1 MVLSDHFRFE
11 AISAFGEA
19 KWIAGVALVLGFF
32 LFKILGSG
40 TSVNADIPFVGLHL
54 GSVSKR
60 KAKYV
65 SDANA
70 LLTEGYKVFKN
81 GLFQITTTEGTRI
94 VAGQKYYQELCDL
107 KDDELSFKGSIS
119 DLFATHYTG
128 VLISDDLKET
138 AINRDLTQNMARLT
152 SKIEDEVEWALA
164 DQIGSCKDWKPV
176 VMNDV
181 SQKIIAHV
189 TARAFN
195 PDLARDPDWIR
206 ISVDYWMDAFAA
218 AKTIKFF
225 PVWLRPLAA
234 KLMAQPA
241 RMRATREEAQRLVI
255 PVLKRR
261 LALPE
266 NEKPDDMMQWMMN
279 RLGDKAGTPEELH
292 HQAHLQLALAM
303 GAIHSTNFTLLH
315 QFFDLAAYQEYH
327 EPLRQEYREA
337 LEKTGGKLTKAT
349 LGMLNKLDSFMK
361 ESQRYNPPGLT
372 NGRRK
377 TLKDIRLND
386 GTIIPQNSNIEIA
399 ANAVNRDPAIHEDP
413 DVFDGFRFYKMRQR
427 SEEDTNRHQFVSS
440 SPNSLNWG
448 YGRHACPGRFFAVDE
463 IKLILSKV
471 LQKYDISL
479 VNPGEGRYKNTSF
492 ETMVIPDM
500 KKEVLFR
507 ERK

>member
-1 MVLSDHFRFE
+1 MVLSDYLPSQ
-11 AISAFGEA
+11 ATLSAFSDT
-19 KWIAGVALVLGFF
+19 KWIAGGFLILAFF
-32 LFKILGSG
+32 LFNVLNSE

-54 GSVSKR
+54 GSISKR

-70 LLTEGYKVFKN
+70 LLTEGYRV
-81 GLFQITTTEGTRI
+81 LGTRI

-138 AINRDLTQNMARLT
+138 SINRDLTPNMARLT
-152 SKIEDEVEWALA
+152 SKIEDEVEWALS

-218 AKTIKFF
+218 AKAIKFF

-234 KLMAQPA
+234 KLMVQPA

-266 NEKPDDMMQWMMN
+266 SEKPDDMMQWMMD

-327 EPLRQEYREA
+327 EPLREEFREA
-337 LEKTGGKLTKAT
+337 LKKTDGKLTKAT

-377 TLKDIRLND
+377 TLQDIRLND
-386 GTIIPQNSNIEIA
+386 GTIIPKGSNIEIA
-399 ANAVNRDPAIHEDP
+399 ANAVNRDPSIHEDP

-427 SEEDTNRHQFVSS
+427 SEEDANRHQFVSS

-463 IKLILSKV
+463 IKVILSKA
-471 LQKYDISL
+471 LQKYDIAL
-479 VNPGEGRYKNTSF
+479 VDPSAGRYKNTSF

-507 ERK
+507 ERKQA